1 MSSPSPP
8 TAARQSSGSTSKPS
22 SPNKARQNTKRA
34 KKSTAS
40 PSVAPESAPAAGAA
54 EAAALPTAPQLPTF
68 RQGDRCMVGEH
79 CGIVQYVG
87 AIKSLGPGLW
97 VGVQYD
103 DPVGACNGRVGKK
116 RFFVCPKD
124 HGGFHRPS
132 EIAFEPGSQPD
143 TAAAS
148 APTAAAAA
156 AETSKPPSPDTNVA
170 GQKRKTK
177 RGASSSG
184 DGGGGD
190 GGGVNAADPLA
201 DLLAAMPLPP
211 TQALASKCEA
221 AGRGLHTAVVKQ
233 EAQFVITA
241 CDAAGLRRAG
251 GGDAFAVAVRGVRP
265 NPQLIRARV
274 HDLGNGTSD
283 MGLVLIPRLIPRL
296 SASPSLIPGPG
307 RSSSLS
313 SRS

>member
-1 MSSPSPP
+1 
-8 TAARQSSGSTSKPS
+8 
-22 SPNKARQNTKRA
+22 
-34 KKSTAS
+34 
-40 PSVAPESAPAAGAA
+40 
-54 EAAALPTAPQLPTF
+54 
-68 RQGDRCMVGEH
+68 MVGEH

-221 AGRGLHTAVVKQ
+221 AGR
-233 EAQFVITA
+233 
-241 CDAAGLRRAG
+241 AG

-296 SASPSLIPGPG
+296 SASPSLIPGPS
-307 RSSSLS
+307 RSSSLI